1 MMRAVCVDAPGGPE
15 NLLLRAVARPQPKD
29 GEVLIKVHA
38 TALNRADLL
47 QVQDNAHAQYSEY
60 EPLSYCPSQLSQI
73 TPGLITLSLLST
85 EAWPVPSS
93 PR

>member
-47 QVQDNAHAQYSEY
+47 QVQDNAHAQYSTVI
-60 EPLSYCPSQLSQI
+60 LSISVISDHIHL
-73 TPGLITLSLLST
+73 
-85 EAWPVPSS
+85 V
-93 PR
+93 